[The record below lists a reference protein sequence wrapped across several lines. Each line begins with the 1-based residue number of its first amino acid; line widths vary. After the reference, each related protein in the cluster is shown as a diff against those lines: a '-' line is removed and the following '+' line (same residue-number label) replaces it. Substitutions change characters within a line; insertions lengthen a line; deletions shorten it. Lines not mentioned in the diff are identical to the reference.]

1 MIVVK
6 LMGGLGNQM
15 FQYAL
20 GRHLALK
27 HRTELKLD
35 ARFLLDRTPRDNF
48 VYREYDLTVFGIEHV
63 LATRE
68 DLERFPHIKYPFLY
82 RHLLSHIPYWNC
94 HVRREKDFRFDPR
107 ILQAP
112 NDSYL
117 DGYWQNEL
125 YFKEIEGV
133 IRRDFTVKEPADREL
148 SDSIAGSNAVC
159 VNVRRG
165 DYVTHPGSR
174 KMHGFVGLEYYQKA
188 VQSITGKVA
197 DPAFFVFSDDIE
209 WCREHL
215 SLPPAATFVTHQYAG
230 KKFGAYFKLMTLCR
244 HFIIPNSSF
253 GWWAAWMCENP
264 EKIVVAPT
272 QWFQDPVLNKQ
283 MRGIIPPRWTRVET
297 DQNSIRKQCNLCG
310 SSNYKEI
317 FRKNTYIIVQCNHC
331 KLIFVENVPPEDS
344 IKKLYTFESGYHREF
359 TQNLPLI
366 RNHNKFYTHYY
377 ALLRKYKNPGTLLDI
392 GCSTGFFIDV
402 AKKNGWIVR
411 GIEISHDSAKIA
423 QEIHNKDVYEGM
435 LQEGL
440 YPEET
445 FDAITLWDVL
455 EHVPDPKQLLMIVY
469 TLLKKDGLV
478 FIRTPNVD
486 GLFPRISFYFSKYLN
501 YWPHPEPPY
510 HLYQFSPSTLRNYLN
525 NSGFEVVDFTSQHIQ
540 LGYVFGDLSSLV
552 KNPKKLLYSIV
563 FVPVSL
569 FGQSIHRG
577 DTMVIVAK
585 KIPHLDQIE
594 VS

>member
-6 LMGGLGNQM
+6 LIGGLGNQM

-35 ARFLLDRTPRDNF
+35 ATFLLDRTPRDNF
-48 VYREYDLTVFGIEHV
+48 VYREYDLTVFGIENV
-63 LATRE
+63 LATKE
-68 DLERFPHIKYPFLY
+68 DLDRFPHIKNPFLY
-82 RHLLSHIPYWNC
+82 RHLLSHFPYWNR
-94 HVRREKDFRFDPR
+94 HVLREKEFRFDPR
-107 ILQAP
+107 ILQTP
-112 NDSYL
+112 DDSYL
-117 DGYWQNEL
+117 EGYWQNEL
-125 YFKEIEGV
+125 YFKDIEGI
-133 IRRDFTVKEPADREL
+133 IRRDFTVKEQADREL

-165 DYVTHPGSR
+165 DYVTNPSSR
-174 KMHGFVGLEYYQKA
+174 KMHGFVGEEYYQKA
-188 VQSITGKVA
+188 IQFISGRVA

-215 SLPPAATFVTHQYAG
+215 PLPPGSTFVTHNYAG
-230 KKFGAYFKLMTLCR
+230 KKFGAYLKLMTLCR

-253 GWWAAWMCENP
+253 AWWAAWLCENQ
-264 EKIVVAPT
+264 EKIVIAPT
-272 QWFQDPVLNKQ
+272 RWFQDPILNEQ
-283 MRGIIPPRWTRVET
+283 MTGIIPAHWMRGES
-297 DQNSIRKQCNLCG
+297 DQPQERKKCNLCG
-310 SSNYKEI
+310 SQDYKEI
-317 FRKNTYIIVQCNHC
+317 FKKNNYNIVQCNQC
-331 KLIFVENVPPEDS
+331 RLIFVENVPTEDS
-344 IKKLYTFESGYHREF
+344 IKQLYTFESGYHREF
-359 TQNLPLI
+359 TQNIALI
-366 RNHNKFYTHYY
+366 QNHYKMNTDYY
-377 ALLRKYKNPGTLLDI
+377 AILKKYKSPGALLDI
-392 GCSTGFFIDV
+392 GCSTGFFIEI
-402 AKKNGWIVR
+402 ARKNGWVVK
-411 GIEISHDSAKIA
+411 GIEISPDSAKIA
-423 QEIHNKDVYEGM
+423 QEIHKKDVYEGM

-469 TLLKKDGLV
+469 KLLKKDGLV
-478 FIRTPNVD
+478 FIRTPNID

-525 NSGFEVVDFTSQHIQ
+525 ISGFEIVDFTSQNIP
-540 LGYVFGDLSSLV
+540 LVYVFGDLSSLV
-552 KNPKKLLYSIV
+552 KNHKKLLYSIV

-577 DTMVIVAK
+577 DAMDIVAK
-585 KIPHLDQIE
+585 KIPN
-594 VS
+594 SRK